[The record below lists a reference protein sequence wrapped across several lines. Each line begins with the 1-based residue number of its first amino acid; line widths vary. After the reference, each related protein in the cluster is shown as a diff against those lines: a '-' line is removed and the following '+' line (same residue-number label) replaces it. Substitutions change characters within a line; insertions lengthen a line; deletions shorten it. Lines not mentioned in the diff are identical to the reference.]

1 MGVLLDNNVSRAT
14 ESYLV
19 PLLVSKAVS
28 AEAFDASIEYY
39 EQGLGGA
46 SQMSVDERGVRGAS
60 FKLAGATVQVRLTS
74 RPDRV
79 PAALSV
85 RELEVGKRAAHAR
98 FVASPLCGFDKL
110 MDTHVGWDHFSNEPT
125 EKMERY
131 LRYFDKNGYRY
142 HVWGSYAGGTPNVY
156 AEDPTGDTVQ
166 IDANWDRLPVG
177 AADDALMNQCSQGNC
192 SGSVS
197 SACGAALQGR
207 CGSTTAAG
215 LSMLCYDCTSQHFG
229 ALVAA
234 GCVARMILGLCG

>member
-1 MGVLLDNNVSRAT
+1 
-14 ESYLV
+14 
-19 PLLVSKAVS
+19 
-28 AEAFDASIEYY
+28 
-39 EQGLGGA
+39 
-46 SQMSVDERGVRGAS
+46 
-60 FKLAGATVQVRLTS
+60 
-74 RPDRV
+74 
-79 PAALSV
+79 
-85 RELEVGKRAAHAR
+85 
-98 FVASPLCGFDKL
+98 
-110 MDTHVGWDHFSNEPT
+110 
-125 EKMERY
+125 MERY

-234 GCVARMILGLCG
+234 GTPHTGGTRGAWRPVPVRSESDLRSALSLKTKVIFLCGMAMGTALLNS